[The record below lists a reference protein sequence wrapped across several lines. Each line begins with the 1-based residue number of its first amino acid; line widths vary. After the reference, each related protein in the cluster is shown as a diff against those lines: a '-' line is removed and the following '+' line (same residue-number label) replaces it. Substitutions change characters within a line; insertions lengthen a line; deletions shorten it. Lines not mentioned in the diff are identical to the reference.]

1 MKTLFEYTDYR
12 KYLKDYYETKKLT
25 EKGFSHR
32 SFLNKAGL
40 AGPNFLKNVIDNKKN
55 LSPASIKK
63 FAKALDLN
71 KDELKYFT
79 NLVLFCQAKRITEKR
94 MYFNKLSEFATRS
107 EAQTIQKNQM
117 EYFSNWYNIVVREHI
132 HAHEFSGNFKELGQ
146 ALYPQI
152 TEKQAQKAVEL
163 LTKLDMI
170 YVDDT
175 GIYRLTENIVTTGP
189 ELKNLGARAYHKN
202 MISISEKAIDD
213 IPLEKRYYRTITGS
227 YSEETFEKIKL
238 EVDKARERIL
248 ELISL
253 DEGAKKVF
261 QINMQLFPLETPQ
274 KRSKKGSTNHE

>member
-12 KYLKDYYETKKLT
+12 KYLKDYYQTKKLT

-32 SFLNKAGL
+32 VFLNRAGL
-40 AGPNFLKNVIDNKKN
+40 TGPNFLKNVIDNKKN

-63 FAKALDLN
+63 FAKALELN

-79 NLVLFCQAKRITEKR
+79 NLVLFCQAKKIPEKR
-94 MYFNKLSEFATRS
+94 KYFNKLSEFATKS

-117 EYFSNWYNIVVREHI
+117 EYFSHWYNIVVREHI
-132 HAHEFSGNFKELGQ
+132 HAHGFSGNFKELAN

-152 TEKQAQKAVEL
+152 TENQARKAVEL
-163 LTKLDMI
+163 LTELDMI
-170 YVDDT
+170 YCDSE
-175 GIYRLTENIVTTGP
+175 GNYYLREHIITTGP
-189 ELKNLGARAYHKN
+189 ELKSIGARAYHKN
-202 MISISEKAIDD
+202 MIQISEKAIDD

-248 ELISL
+248 DLIKE

-261 QINMQLFPLETPQ
+261 QINMQLFPLETEP
-274 KRSKKGSTNHE
+274 KRRKKGSSHHD